1 MIDTVIAILV
11 AIGFVLLP
19 APIIWLN
26 NRVKAVEK
34 IGVVILCYALGMLVG
49 NIDILPETEVFRG
62 IQTTIQDIS
71 VCLALPLILFSIDV
85 KKWLK
90 VAKKGLICMALAV
103 LSIAITVVILQFVL
117 VKHNP
122 NVADLGALSM
132 GVYTGGTVNV
142 ASIAA
147 ACQIPEKTY
156 MVFNTFDMVIS
167 SLYMIF
173 LTSVGRL
180 FFQKVFKLPAFQGN
194 TDVDEVNVENENS
207 YKGMAKPEI
216 FGKLILAFLLSA
228 VILGISYIVG
238 SLCGNNATAVTIL
251 LITTLSICCSFIK
264 PVREIKKTS
273 SLGMYIIYVFCF
285 TVATMAD
292 FSSIKD
298 FDYTILVYVTVAIFG
313 NMLLHASLCKFA
325 KIDSDTMIVTSVSA
339 ICSPPFVPAVV
350 KALGNNGVLISGL
363 TTGIV
368 GYAIGNY
375 LGVFMHYILNFI
387 KF

>member
-1 MIDTVIAILV
+1 MKDTVIAILV
-11 AIGFVLLP
+11 AIGFILLP
-19 APIIWLN
+19 SVIIYLN

-34 IGVVILCYALGMLVG
+34 IGIVILCYALGMLVG
-49 NIDILPETEVFRG
+49 NIGILPETEVFKG
-62 IQTTIQDIS
+62 IQTTIQDVS

-90 VAKKGLICMALAV
+90 IAKKGLLCMVLAV
-103 LSIAITVVILQFVL
+103 ASISITVTVLQVILVRY
-117 VKHNP
+117 NP
-122 NVADLGALSM
+122 DVADLGALAM

-156 MVFNTFDMVIS
+156 MVFNTFDMVLS
-167 SLYMIF
+167 TVYMLF
-173 LTSVGRL
+173 LTSLGTI
-180 FFQKVFKLPAFQGN
+180 FFQKVFKLPKFEGN
-194 TDVDEVNVENENS
+194 MNVGDITVENENS
-207 YKGMAKPEI
+207 YKGMGKPEI
-216 FGKLILAFLLSA
+216 LGKLILAFLLSA
-228 VILGISYIVG
+228 VILGISYVVG
-238 SLCGNNATAVTIL
+238 SFCGNNSTAVTIL
-251 LITTLSICCSFIK
+251 LITTLSIACSFIK

-273 SLGMYIIYVFCF
+273 SLGMYIIYIFCF

-292 FSSIKD
+292 FSSIRD
-298 FDYTILVYVTVAIFG
+298 FDYTILIYVTVAIFG
-313 NMLLHASLCKFA
+313 NMFLHAFFCKLA

-363 TTGIV
+363 TTGII

-375 LGVFMHYILNFI
+375 LGVFMHFILKHITF
-387 KF
+387 